1 MKLTPWMMN
10 VIVARELT
18 ARHSEPYQQAQMA
31 VVMGIKQ

>member
-1 MKLTPWMMN
+1 MMN

-18 ARHSEPYQQAQMA
+18 ARHSESYQQAQMV